1 MISIFWKEVNSFF
14 SSLIG
19 YIVIGVFLLIL
30 GLVLFIFPDTSLLEY
45 NYASLDQLFMM
56 APLVFMFLIPA
67 LTMRSF
73 AEEQQNGT
81 IELLSTRPL
90 SDLDIVL
97 GKFLA
102 CLLLVAFALLPTLL
116 YYITVY
122 QLGAPIGNIDSGAVM
137 GSYMGLFLLATIFV
151 AIGVFASS
159 LSNNQIVSFVLATF
173 LCFLIHYG
181 FYYFSQLPV
190 FFGKSDDIVQMMGI
204 DYHYESIS
212 RGLVDTRD
220 LVYFVSVTALFI
232 VMTMVS
238 LGRRKW

>member
-1 MISIFWKEVNSFF
+1 MTSIFWKEINTFF

-19 YIVIGVFLLIL
+19 YIVIGVFLVIM

-45 NYASLDQLFMM
+45 NVATLDQLFLM

-67 LTMRSF
+67 VTMRSF

-81 IELLSTRPL
+81 IEMLTTRPL
-90 SDLDIVL
+90 SDLSIVL

-102 CLLLVAFALLPTLL
+102 CLTLVIFALLPTLL

-122 QLGAPIGNIDSGAVM
+122 QLGAPVGNLDSGAIA
-137 GSYMGLFLLATIFV
+137 GSYFGLIFLAAIFV
-151 AIGVFASS
+151 SIGIFASS
-159 LSNNQIVSFVLATF
+159 LTSNQIVSFVLATF
-173 LCFLIHYG
+173 LCFLFHYG

-190 FFGKSDDIVQMMGI
+190 FFGRSDDIVQMIGI

-232 VMTMVS
+232 AMTVVS
-238 LGRRKW
+238 IGRRKW

>member
-1 MISIFWKEVNSFF
+1 MTSIFWKEINTFF

-19 YIVIGVFLLIL
+19 YIVIGVFLIIM

-45 NYASLDQLFMM
+45 NYASLDQLFLM

-67 LTMRSF
+67 VTMRSF

-81 IELLSTRPL
+81 IELLTTRPL
-90 SDLDIVL
+90 SDLSIVL

-102 CLLLVAFALLPTLL
+102 CLILVVFALLPTLL
-116 YYITVY
+116 YYLTVY
-122 QLGAPIGNIDSGAVM
+122 RLGAPTGNLDSGAIA
-137 GSYMGLFLLATIFV
+137 GSYFGLIFLAAIFV
-151 AIGVFASS
+151 SIGIFASS
-159 LSNNQIVSFVLATF
+159 LTSNQIVSFVLATF
-173 LCFLIHYG
+173 LCFILHYG

-190 FFGKSDDIVQMMGI
+190 FFGRTDDIVQMMGI

-232 VMTMVS
+232 AMTVVS
-238 LGRRKW
+238 IGRRKW

>member
-1 MISIFWKEVNSFF
+1 MTSIFWKEINTFF

-19 YIVIGVFLLIL
+19 YIVIGVFLIIM

-45 NYASLDQLFMM
+45 NYASLDQLFLM

-67 LTMRSF
+67 VCMRSF

-81 IELLSTRPL
+81 IELLTTRPL
-90 SDLDIVL
+90 SDLSIVM

-102 CLLLVAFALLPTLL
+102 CLLLVVFALLPTLL
-116 YYITVY
+116 YYLTVY
-122 QLGAPIGNIDSGAVM
+122 RLGAPEGNLDSGAIA
-137 GSYMGLFLLATIFV
+137 GSYFGLIFLAGIFV
-151 AIGVFASS
+151 SIGVFASS
-159 LSNNQIVSFVLATF
+159 LTSNQIVSFVLATF
-173 LCFLIHYG
+173 LCFLFHYG

-190 FFGKSDDIVQMMGI
+190 FFGRSDDIVQMIGI

-220 LVYFVSVTALFI
+220 LVYFISVTALFI
-232 VMTMVS
+232 SMTVVS
-238 LGRRKW
+238 IGRRKW

>member
-1 MISIFWKEVNSFF
+1 MASIFWKEINTFF

-19 YIVIGVFLLIL
+19 YIVIGVFLVIM

-45 NYASLDQLFMM
+45 NVATLDQLFLM

-67 LTMRSF
+67 VTMRSF

-81 IELLSTRPL
+81 IELLTTRPL
-90 SDLDIVL
+90 SDLSIVL

-102 CLLLVAFALLPTLL
+102 CLLLVVFALLPTLL
-116 YYITVY
+116 YYLTVY
-122 QLGAPIGNIDSGAVM
+122 QLGAPVGNLDSGAIA
-137 GSYMGLFLLATIFV
+137 GSYFGLIFLAAIFV
-151 AIGVFASS
+151 AIGIFASS
-159 LSNNQIVSFVLATF
+159 LTTNQIVAFVLATF
-173 LCFLIHYG
+173 LCFLFHYG

-190 FFGKSDDIVQMMGI
+190 FFGRTDDLVQMIGI

-220 LVYFVSVTALFI
+220 LVYFLSVSALFI
-232 VMTMVS
+232 AMTVVS
-238 LGRRKW
+238 IGRRKW